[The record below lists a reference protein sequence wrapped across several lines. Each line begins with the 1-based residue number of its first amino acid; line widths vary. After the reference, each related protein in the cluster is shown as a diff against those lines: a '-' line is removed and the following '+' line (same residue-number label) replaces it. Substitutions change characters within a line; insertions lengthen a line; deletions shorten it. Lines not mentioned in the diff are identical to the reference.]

1 MSGDPPTLPPQPPP
15 ATAPPRTGR
24 LVLGAI
30 LILFGVGWLLEVLDV
45 TEFPWEI
52 LLPAALI
59 LVGVALLVTARSASG
74 HGGLVATGIALSV
87 VLLLGSAF
95 DFPFGGGAGD
105 RTYRPDS
112 AAALRSEYRLG
123 VGEITLDLTALE
135 GTIPA
140 GERTRVRL
148 GIGQVLVVV
157 PEDLTVAVVA
167 SAGLGS
173 VVLFGA
179 EEGGLDVTR
188 ELAPDDAVLEL
199 ELSVGMGEVEVRNG

>member
-1 MSGDPPTLPPQPPP
+1 MSDVPPAPPPLPPP
-15 ATAPPRTGR
+15 ASAAPRTGR

-30 LILFGVGWLLEVLDV
+30 LILFGLGWLLEVLDV
-45 TEFPWEI
+45 TEFPWEV

-59 LVGVALLVTARSASG
+59 LVGVALLVTARSAGG
-74 HGGLVATGIALSV
+74 HGGLVATGVVLSV

-95 DFPFGGGAGD
+95 DFPIGGGAGD
-105 RTYRPDS
+105 RTYRPES

-123 VGEITLDLTALE
+123 VGEITLDLTELG
-135 GTIPA
+135 GTIPP

-157 PEDLTVAVVA
+157 PEDLTVAIRA

-173 VVLFGA
+173 VVVFGA
-179 EEGGLDVTR
+179 EVGGLDVGR
-188 ELAPDDAVLEL
+188 ELEPAGAELEL
-199 ELSVGMGEVEVRNG
+199 ELSVGLGEVEVRHG